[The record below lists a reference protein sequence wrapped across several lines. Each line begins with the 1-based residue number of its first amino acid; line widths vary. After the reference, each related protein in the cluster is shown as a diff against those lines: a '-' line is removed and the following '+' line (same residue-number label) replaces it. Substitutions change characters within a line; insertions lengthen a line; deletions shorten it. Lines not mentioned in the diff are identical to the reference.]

1 MMGIIGQFFGWC
13 MYLCYRI
20 LPFYGPTIILF
31 TLVTKIIL
39 LPISV
44 LVQKNSIKMVQM
56 YPELNR
62 IKVRCFGNRDMI
74 SEEQYTL
81 YKKNNYH
88 PMLDIVPV
96 VAQLIILMGV
106 ADVIRH
112 PAGYLKDPALDMFF
126 CGFDLG
132 RIPYETGGVYLFVPI
147 IAAASAWLMCF
158 TQNRSNVLQSE
169 QSKANQWITLA
180 LSVGLSLYLG
190 AFVPAGM
197 GLYWVVSNLLSIV
210 QMYLLNFFI
219 DPRKYIDYEALS
231 ESRKELADM
240 QTLMSEKDNKRPKEV
255 VEREKADYKRF
266 LAYEGKQIVFY
277 SEKNGFYKYFK
288 DVIEG
293 IINGSDVV
301 IHYITSDP
309 DDEVFKLAD
318 EHFKVYYIGENKL
331 IVIMMK
337 MDADVVVLTTPD
349 LQKYHIKRSMVRD
362 DIEYIY
368 MDHAVASANLTLRKH
383 ALDAFDTV
391 FVTNE
396 RMAMELRAMEKAY
409 GLPEKKLVKYG
420 YSLIDNMIAAYKASH
435 GDNNNR
441 KPESNYGT
449 EANTVGDNEKPDI
462 LIAPSWQKDNIMDL
476 CIEDILDRLGEG
488 DYKVTVRPHPQ
499 YVRHFED
506 KLNYLSKKYEENP
519 CIEFQMDFSSNKT
532 VFDADVLITDWSG
545 IAYEYAFTTLKPVLF
560 INTPMKVMNP
570 DYEEIDVVPFDIEA
584 RNQVGI
590 SVDPDKLEEISD
602 RVRQLLTEEVYSEET
617 LSSVRDRY
625 LYNVGKSAEVG
636 TRYILRSLLEAEER
650 FESETVSGTEKTAV
664 NRTAEEKTLA
674 GAVSSVRGS
683 DAAVPKGFLK
693 TVILSAVLLLFPAI
707 MIGILGPLEIYAG
720 NVSELFFGTKDFFW
734 MFLTLSILGVAA
746 GATVISLL
754 PEKIRE
760 VLNTL
765 IFAVSI
771 MCYVQNMFL
780 NKQLIKTDGSKMDWS
795 LFRGYTIVNTI
806 VWIAVVAGI
815 CVLSFFI
822 KQKRDKLFGGISL
835 FLTAVQLVAV
845 CSLMFTNPYTVTRD
859 KMYALSGEDEFA
871 LAPGNNVILLIIDR
885 YSNGAFDNLRE
896 KYPETEQIFRDF
908 TYYNNANSKYNYTF
922 PSIPYMLTLVDPD
935 CDITANDY
943 KEQVWK
949 NGRSGEFYELLH
961 THGYTYNLYTG
972 SGRAVYRDPS
982 VLLGSVD
989 NIAELDDVA
998 YVIHYDRML
1007 KLMTKTSLLK
1017 YAPYIAKPKLE
1028 VQSFYFDGLV
1038 TFEGTD
1044 TCTSDN
1050 GDYYDILIDEGLH
1063 IGEDMQN
1070 ALVIT
1075 HLNGIHN
1082 PLTIDEHVN
1091 HVEDDSVSIEQVQL
1105 GLNVIL
1111 EEYFEQLKE
1120 LGIYDSATIIITADH
1135 GQYIDSLDL
1144 QPIYLIKPAGQTQEC
1159 MTVNTAP
1166 ISSEDFIPT
1175 VLGVIG
1181 EDYGSFGTSVFDHA
1195 PGESRIRS
1203 SAYPN
1208 DGFDVYTYDGNRDTL
1223 REQVVNNELT
1233 RIQATEDWD

>member
-1 MMGIIGQFFGWC
+1 MMGAVGQFFGWC
-13 MYLCYRI
+13 MYLCYRM

-31 TLVTKIIL
+31 TLVTKVIL

-62 IKVRCFGNRDMI
+62 IKVRCFGNKDMI
-74 SEEQYTL
+74 SEEQYAL

-106 ADVIRH
+106 ADVIRQ

-126 CGFDLG
+126 CGLDLG
-132 RIPYETGGVYLFVPI
+132 RIPYETGGIYLCVPV

-169 QSKANQWITLA
+169 QSKANQWITLI

-190 AFVPAGM
+190 AFVPSGM

-219 DPRKYIDYEALS
+219 DPKKYIDYEALS
-231 ESRKELADM
+231 ESRRELADM
-240 QTLMSEKDNKRPKEV
+240 QVMVSEKDNKRPKEV
-255 VEREKADYKRF
+255 IEKEKADYKRF
-266 LAYEGKQIVFY
+266 LEYEGKQVVFY

-288 DVIEG
+288 DVVEG
-293 IINGSDVV
+293 ILEGSDVV

-309 DDEVFKLAD
+309 DDDVFKLAD
-318 EHFKVYYIGENKL
+318 ERFRVYYIGENKL
-331 IVIMMK
+331 IVLMMK

-362 DIEYIY
+362 DTEYIY

-396 RMAMELRAMEKAY
+396 RMAMEMRAMEKAY
-409 GLPEKKLVKYG
+409 GLPKKKLVKYG
-420 YSLIDNMIAAYKASH
+420 YALIDNMIAAYGESH
-435 GDNNNR
+435 GEDKIDETR
-441 KPESNYGT
+441 P
-449 EANTVGDNEKPDI
+449 DRKPDI
-462 LIAPSWQKDNIMDL
+462 LIAPSWQTDNIMDL
-476 CIEDILDRLGEG
+476 CIEEVLDRLGGG
-488 DYKVTVRPHPQ
+488 DYHVIVRPHPQ

-519 CIEFQMDFSSNKT
+519 CIEFQLDFSSNKT
-532 VFDADVLITDWSG
+532 VFYADVLITDWSG

-560 INTPMKVMNP
+560 INTPMKIMNP
-570 DYEEIDVVPFDIEA
+570 DYKEIDVIPFDIEA
-584 RNQVGI
+584 RDQVGI
-590 SVDPDKLEEISD
+590 SVAPDKLDEIAD
-602 RVRQLLTEEVYSEET
+602 RVNRLLTEEVYSKES
-617 LSSVRDRY
+617 LRNVRDKY

-636 TRYILRSLLEAEER
+636 TRYILRSLLETEKRYENESVVIDSGVNEDNGSSGSISEER
-650 FESETVSGTEKTAV
+650 SKEGFIKGYPG
-664 NRTAEEKTLA
+664 RLA
-674 GAVSSVRGS
+674 LPA
-683 DAAVPKGFLK
+683 
-693 TVILSAVLLLFPAI
+693 ILLLFPAM

-734 MFLTLSILGVAA
+734 MFLAVSLLGVAA
-746 GATVISLL
+746 GAAVIALF
-754 PEKIRE
+754 PEKIRT

-771 MCYVQNMFL
+771 MCYAQNMFL

-806 VWIAVVAGI
+806 VWIAVIAGI
-815 CVLSFFI
+815 CVLSFFLR
-822 KQKRDKLFGGISL
+822 KKRDKLFGGVSL
-835 FLTAVQLVAV
+835 FLIAVQLVAV
-845 CSLMFTNPYTVTRD
+845 CSLLFTNPYTVTRD

-871 LAPGNNVILLIIDR
+871 LAHGDNVILLIIDR
-885 YSNGAFDNLRE
+885 YSNGAFDNLVE
-896 KYPETEQIFRDF
+896 AHPETEQIFKDF

-935 CDITANDY
+935 CSLTANDY
-943 KEQVWK
+943 KEQAWE

-961 THGYTYNLYTG
+961 KHGYTYNLYTG

-989 NIAELDDVA
+989 NITELDDVA
-998 YVIHYDRML
+998 YVIHYDRMF

-1017 YAPYIAKPKLE
+1017 YAPYVAKPKLE

-1050 GDYYDILIDEGLH
+1050 GDYYDILMENGLHIDEG
-1063 IGEDMQN
+1063 MQN
-1070 ALVIT
+1070 ALIIT

-1091 HVEDDSVSIEQVQL
+1091 HVEDDSVSIEQVQQ
-1105 GLNVIL
+1105 GLNIIL
-1111 EEYFEQLKE
+1111 AEYFEQLKE
-1120 LGIYDSATIIITADH
+1120 LGVYDDATIIITADH

-1144 QPIYLIKPAGQTQEC
+1144 QPIYLIKPAGQTQDS
-1159 MTVNTAP
+1159 MTVNAAP

-1175 VLGVIG
+1175 VLSVIG
-1181 EDYGSFGTSVFDHA
+1181 EDYSSFGTSIFDHV
-1195 PGESRIRS
+1195 PGESRVRS
-1203 SAYPN
+1203 SAYPHA
-1208 DGFDVYTYDGNRDTL
+1208 GFDVYTYDGNRDTL
-1223 REQVVNNELT
+1223 REMVVNNELT

>member
-1 MMGIIGQFFGWC
+1 MMGIVGQFFGWC

-62 IKVRCFGNRDMI
+62 IKVRCFGNKDMI
-74 SEEQYTL
+74 SEEQYAL

-106 ADVIRH
+106 ADVIRQ
-112 PAGYLKDPALDMFF
+112 PADYLKDPALDMFF
-126 CGFDLG
+126 CGLDLG
-132 RIPYETGGVYLFVPI
+132 RIPYETGGMYLLVPV

-169 QSKANQWITLA
+169 QSKANQWITLT

-190 AFVPAGM
+190 AFVPSGM

-219 DPRKYIDYEALS
+219 DPKKYIDYRALS
-231 ESRKELADM
+231 ESRKELSEM
-240 QTLMSEKDNKRPKEV
+240 QSMVREKDNKRPKEV
-255 VEREKADYKRF
+255 IEKEKADYRRF
-266 LAYEGKQIVFY
+266 LEYDGKQVVFY
-277 SEKNGFYKYFK
+277 SEKNGFYKYFR

-293 IINGSDVV
+293 ILEGSDVV
-301 IHYITSDP
+301 VHYITSDP

-318 EHFKVYYIGENKL
+318 EHFRVYYIGENKL
-331 IVIMMK
+331 IVLMMK
-337 MDADVVVLTTPD
+337 MDADMVVLTTPD

-362 DIEYIY
+362 DIEYVY

-396 RMAMELRAMEKAY
+396 RMAMEMRAMEKAY
-409 GLPEKKLVKYG
+409 DLPKKKLVKYG
-420 YSLIDNMIAAYKASH
+420 YALIDNMIASYGASH
-435 GDNNNR
+435 DADNCQGTESAGSR
-441 KPESNYGT
+441 GGLTEVKPE
-449 EANTVGDNEKPDI
+449 I
-462 LIAPSWQKDNIMDL
+462 LIAPSWQQDNIMDL
-476 CIEDILDRLGEG
+476 CIEDVLDRLGGG
-488 DYKVTVRPHPQ
+488 DYHVIVRPHPQ

-506 KLNYLSKKYEENP
+506 KLNYLAKKYEENT
-519 CIEFQMDFSSNKT
+519 CIEFQLDFSSNKT

-560 INTPMKVMNP
+560 INTPMKIMNP
-570 DYEEIDVVPFDIEA
+570 DYKEIDVIPFDIEA
-584 RNQVGI
+584 RDQVGI
-590 SVDPDKLEEISD
+590 SVGPDGLDEISGMVK
-602 RVRQLLTEEVYSEET
+602 RLLTEEVYSKES
-617 LSSVRDRY
+617 LRNVRDTY

-636 TRYILRSLLEAEER
+636 TRYILRSLLAAEARYEREPATEE
-650 FESETVSGTEKTAV
+650 EGNTAV
-664 NRTAEEKTLA
+664 FSNSYPGKM
-674 GAVSSVRGS
+674 
-683 DAAVPKGFLK
+683 
-693 TVILSAVLLLFPAI
+693 ILPAVLLLFPAI
-707 MIGILGPLEIYAG
+707 MIGVLGPLEIYAG
-720 NVSELFFGTKDFFW
+720 NVSELFFGTGDFFW
-734 MFLTLSILGVAA
+734 MFLIISLLGVAA
-746 GATVISLL
+746 GASVIALF
-754 PEKIRE
+754 PEKIRA

-765 IFAVSI
+765 VFSVSI
-771 MCYVQNMFL
+771 MCYLQNMFL

-806 VWIAVVAGI
+806 VWIVVIAGI
-815 CVLSFFI
+815 CILSFI
-822 KQKRDKLFGGISL
+822 LKQKRDRLFGGISL
-835 FLTAVQLVAV
+835 FLTAVQIVAIF
-845 CSLMFTNPYTVTRD
+845 SLMFTNPYKVTRD
-859 KMYALSGEDEFA
+859 KMYALSGENEFA

-885 YSNGAFDNLRE
+885 YGNGAFENLVE
-896 KYPETEQIFRDF
+896 EHPETEQIFRDF

-935 CDITANDY
+935 CNITANDY
-943 KEQVWK
+943 KEQAWK
-949 NGRSGEFYELLH
+949 NGRSSEFYELLH
-961 THGYTYNLYTG
+961 KHDYTYNLYTG

-982 VLLGSVD
+982 MLLGSVD
-989 NIAELDDVA
+989 NITELDDVA
-998 YVIHYDRML
+998 YVIHYDSML

-1017 YAPYIAKPKLE
+1017 YAPYVVKPKLE
-1028 VQSFYFDGLV
+1028 IQSFYFDGLV

-1044 TCTSDN
+1044 TCTADN
-1050 GDYYDILIDEGLH
+1050 GDYYDILVDEGLH
-1063 IGEDMQN
+1063 IDDSMKN
-1070 ALVIT
+1070 ALIIT

-1105 GLNVIL
+1105 GLNIIL
-1111 EEYFEQLKE
+1111 EEYFEQLRS
-1120 LGIYDSATIIITADH
+1120 LGVYDDATIIITADH

-1144 QPIYLIKPAGQTQEC
+1144 QPIYLIKPAGQTQDS

-1181 EDYGSFGTSVFDHA
+1181 EDYSTFGTSVFDHV

-1203 SAYPN
+1203 TAYPHA
-1208 DGFDVYTYDGNRDTL
+1208 GFDVYTYDGNRDTL
-1223 REQVVNNELT
+1223 REMVVNNELT

>member
-1 MMGIIGQFFGWC
+1 MTGFIGQFFGWC

-20 LPFYGPTIILF
+20 LPFYGPAIILF

-106 ADVIRH
+106 ADVIRQ
-112 PAGYLKDPALDMFF
+112 PAGYLRDPALDMLF
-126 CGFDLG
+126 CGLDLG
-132 RIPYETGGVYLFVPI
+132 RIPYEAGGIYLCVPV

-169 QSKANQWITLA
+169 QSRANQWITLI

-190 AFVPAGM
+190 AFVPSGM

-219 DPRKYIDYEALS
+219 DPKKHIDYDALS

-240 QTLMSEKDNKRPKEV
+240 QAMVSEKDKKRPKEV
-255 VEREKADYKRF
+255 VDREKADYKRF
-266 LAYEGKQIVFY
+266 FDYEGKQVVFY

-293 IINGSDVV
+293 ILEGSDVV

-309 DDEVFKLAD
+309 EDEVFKLAD
-318 EHFKVYYIGENKL
+318 DRFRVYYIGENKL
-331 IVIMMK
+331 IVLMMK
-337 MDADVVVLTTPD
+337 MDADMVVLTTPD

-362 DIEYIY
+362 DIEYVY

-396 RMAMELRAMEKAY
+396 RMAMEMRAMEKAY
-409 GLPEKKLVKYG
+409 GLPGKKLVKYG
-420 YSLIDNMIAAYKASH
+420 YALIDNMIAAYGTSQSASDADRGQTASGSGEGQKASE
-435 GDNNNR
+435 R
-441 KPESNYGT
+441 RPE
-449 EANTVGDNEKPDI
+449 I
-462 LIAPSWQKDNIMDL
+462 LIAPSWQTDNIMDL
-476 CIEDILDRLGEG
+476 CVEEVLDRLGSG
-488 DYKVTVRPHPQ
+488 DYHVIVRPHPQ

-506 KLNYLSKKYEENP
+506 KLNFLSKKYAENP
-519 CIEFQMDFSSNKT
+519 CIEFQLDFSSNKT

-570 DYEEIDVVPFDIEA
+570 DYKEIDVVPFDIEA
-584 RNQVGI
+584 RDQVGI
-590 SVDPDKLEEISD
+590 SVDPDSLDELPGMVQ
-602 RVRQLLTEEVYSEET
+602 RLLTEKIYSAES
-617 LSSVRDRY
+617 LRSVRDKY

-636 TRYILRSLLEAEER
+636 TRYILRSLLAAEARYEE
-650 FESETVSGTEKTAV
+650 EAV
-664 NRTAEEKTLA
+664 P
-674 GAVSSVRGS
+674 AVSASGK
-683 DAAVPKGFLK
+683 AADSGVQERAGKSGDGFTK
-693 TVILSAVLLLFPAI
+693 KSYRERMILSAVLLLFPAI

-734 MFLTLSILGVAA
+734 MFSALSLLGVAA
-746 GATVISLL
+746 GSAVIALL
-754 PEKIRE
+754 PDKIRA
-760 VLNTL
+760 VINTF
-765 IFAVSI
+765 IFAVSV

-806 VWIAVVAGI
+806 VWIAVIAVI
-815 CVLSFFI
+815 CVVSFFL
-822 KQKRDKLFGGISL
+822 KRKRDKLFGGISL
-835 FLTAVQLVAV
+835 FLIAVQLVAV
-845 CSLMFTNPYTVTRD
+845 CSLLFTNPYTVTRD

-871 LAPGNNVILLIIDR
+871 LAPGDNVIVLILDR
-885 YSNGAFDNLRE
+885 YSNGAFDNLIE
-896 KYPETEQIFRDF
+896 DHPETAEIFKDF

-935 CDITANDY
+935 CNITANDY
-943 KEQVWK
+943 KEFAWK
-949 NGRSGEFYELLH
+949 EGRSGEFYELLH
-961 THGYTYNLYTG
+961 RHGYTYNLYTG

-982 VLLGSVD
+982 VMLGNVD
-989 NIAELDDVA
+989 NITELDDVA

-1028 VQSFYFDGLV
+1028 IQSFYFDGLV

-1050 GDYYDILIDEGLH
+1050 GDYYDILMDGGLRID
-1063 IGEDMQN
+1063 EDMQN
-1070 ALVIT
+1070 ALIIT

-1091 HVEDDSVSIEQVQL
+1091 HVEDDSVSIEQVQQ
-1105 GLNVIL
+1105 GLNIIL
-1111 EEYFEQLKE
+1111 EEYFKQLKA
-1120 LGIYDSATIIITADH
+1120 LGVYNDATIIITADH

-1144 QPIYLIKPAGQTQEC
+1144 QPVYLIKPAGQTQES
-1159 MTVNTAP
+1159 MTINTAP

-1175 VLGVIG
+1175 VLSVIG
-1181 EDYGSFGTSVFDHA
+1181 EDYSTFGTPIFDHVQ
-1195 PGESRIRS
+1195 GESRIRS
-1203 SAYPN
+1203 SAYPH
-1208 DGFDVYTYDGNRDTL
+1208 DGFDVYFYDGNRDTL
-1223 REQVVNNELT
+1223 RDIVVNNDLT

>member
-1 MMGIIGQFFGWC
+1 MMGAVGQFFGWC
-13 MYLCYRI
+13 MYLCYRM
-20 LPFYGPTIILF
+20 LPFYGPAIILF
-31 TLVTKIIL
+31 TLVTKVIL
-39 LPISV
+39 LPISI

-62 IKVRCFGNRDMI
+62 IKVRCFGNKDMI
-74 SEEQYTL
+74 SEEQYAL

-106 ADVIRH
+106 ADVIRQ

-126 CGFDLG
+126 CGLDLG
-132 RIPYETGGVYLFVPI
+132 RIPYETGGIYLCVPVV
-147 IAAASAWLMCF
+147 AAASAWLMCF

-169 QSKANQWITLA
+169 QSKANQWITLI

-190 AFVPAGM
+190 AFVPSGM

-219 DPRKYIDYEALS
+219 DPKKYIDYEALAK
-231 ESRKELADM
+231 SRKELADM
-240 QTLMSEKDNKRPKEV
+240 QSMVSEKDNKRPKEV
-255 VEREKADYKRF
+255 IEKEKTDYKRF
-266 LAYEGKQIVFY
+266 LEYEGKQVVFY
-277 SEKNGFYKYFK
+277 SEKNGFYKYFE
-288 DVIEG
+288 DVIVG
-293 IINGSDVV
+293 ILEGSDVV

-309 DDEVFKLAD
+309 DDDVFKLAD
-318 EHFKVYYIGENKL
+318 ERFRVYYIGENKL
-331 IVIMMK
+331 IVLMMK

-349 LQKYHIKRSMVRD
+349 LQKYHIKHSMVRE

-396 RMAMELRAMEKAY
+396 RMAMEMRAMEEKY
-409 GLPEKKLVKYG
+409 DLPKKKLIKYG
-420 YSLIDNMIAAYKASH
+420 YALIDNMIAAYGESH
-435 GDNNNR
+435 GEDKIDETR
-441 KPESNYGT
+441 P
-449 EANTVGDNEKPDI
+449 DRKPDI
-462 LIAPSWQKDNIMDL
+462 LIAPSWQTDNIMDL
-476 CIEDILDRLGEG
+476 CIEEVLDRLGGG
-488 DYKVTVRPHPQ
+488 DYHVIVRPHPQ

-519 CIEFQMDFSSNKT
+519 CIEFQLDFSSNKT

-560 INTPMKVMNP
+560 INTPMKIMNP
-570 DYEEIDVVPFDIEA
+570 DYKEIDVIPFDIEA
-584 RNQVGI
+584 RDQVGI
-590 SVDPDKLEEISD
+590 SVAPDKLDEIAD
-602 RVRQLLTEEVYSEET
+602 RVNRLLTEEVYSKES
-617 LSSVRDRY
+617 LRNVRDKY

-636 TRYILRSLLEAEER
+636 TRYILRSLLETEKRYESESVVIDSGVNEDNGSSGSISEER
-650 FESETVSGTEKTAV
+650 SKEGFIKGYPG
-664 NRTAEEKTLA
+664 RLA
-674 GAVSSVRGS
+674 LPA
-683 DAAVPKGFLK
+683 
-693 TVILSAVLLLFPAI
+693 ILLLFPAM

-734 MFLTLSILGVAA
+734 MFLAVSLLGVAA
-746 GATVISLL
+746 GAAVIALF
-754 PEKIRE
+754 PEKIRT

-771 MCYVQNMFL
+771 MCYAQNMFL

-795 LFRGYTIVNTI
+795 LFREYTIVNTI
-806 VWIAVVAGI
+806 VWIAVIAGI
-815 CVLSFFI
+815 CVLSFFLR
-822 KQKRDKLFGGISL
+822 KKRDKLFGGVSL
-835 FLTAVQLVAV
+835 FLIAVQLVAV
-845 CSLMFTNPYTVTRD
+845 CSLLFTNPYTVTRD

-871 LAPGNNVILLIIDR
+871 LAPGDNVILLIIDR
-885 YSNGAFDNLRE
+885 YSNGAFDNLVE
-896 KYPETEQIFRDF
+896 AHPETEQIFKDF

-935 CDITANDY
+935 CSLTANDY
-943 KEQVWK
+943 KEQAWE

-961 THGYTYNLYTG
+961 KHGYTYNLYTG

-982 VLLGSVD
+982 MLLGSVD
-989 NIAELDDVA
+989 NVTELDDVA
-998 YVIHYDRML
+998 FVIHYDRMF

-1017 YAPYIAKPKLE
+1017 YAPYVAKPKLE

-1050 GDYYDILIDEGLH
+1050 GDYYDILMENGLHIDEG
-1063 IGEDMQN
+1063 MQN
-1070 ALVIT
+1070 ALIIT

-1091 HVEDDSVSIEQVQL
+1091 HVEDDSVSIEQVQQ
-1105 GLNVIL
+1105 GLNIIL
-1111 EEYFEQLKE
+1111 AEYFEQLKE
-1120 LGIYDSATIIITADH
+1120 LGVYDDATIIITADH

-1144 QPIYLIKPAGQTQEC
+1144 QPIYLIKPAGQTQDS
-1159 MTVNTAP
+1159 MTVNAAP

-1175 VLGVIG
+1175 VLSVIG
-1181 EDYGSFGTSVFDHA
+1181 EDYSSFGTSIFDHV
-1195 PGESRIRS
+1195 PGESRVRS
-1203 SAYPN
+1203 SAYPHA
-1208 DGFDVYTYDGNRDTL
+1208 GFDVYTYDGNRDTL
-1223 REQVVNNELT
+1223 REMVVNNELT